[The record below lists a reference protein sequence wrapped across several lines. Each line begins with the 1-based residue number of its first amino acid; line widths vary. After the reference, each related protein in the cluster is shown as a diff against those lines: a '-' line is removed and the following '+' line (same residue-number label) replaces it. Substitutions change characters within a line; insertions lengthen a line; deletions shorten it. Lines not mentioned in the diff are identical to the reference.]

1 MTHINRRVWITTM
14 VMGITIAVAG
24 FHHGL
29 FETLQ
34 GNRPTEGIGIH
45 SIGPEHVRWEYGTDD
60 AITVIPNFLA
70 TGLAAMTVSFGV
82 MIWCI
87 FGLQQCHGPA
97 LFLAL
102 FIVLTLV
109 GGGIGHILFFLATWA
124 YATRMRGSLAWW
136 RSKLGNR
143 ARGIWARIWIP
154 TLGLSVF
161 CFLVALELSVF
172 GFPIAFVDPDSLL
185 MFIWMLLL
193 VSLGLLNAAYVGAI
207 AGDIESAADGQCRAG
222 V

>member
-1 MTHINRRVWITTM
+1 M

-45 SIGPEHVRWEYGTDD
+45 SIGPQHVRWEYGTDD
-60 AITVIPNFLA
+60 AVTIIPNFLA
-70 TGLAAMTVSFGV
+70 TGLAAMTVSLGI

-87 FGLQQCHGPA
+87 FGLQWRHGPA

-109 GGGIGHILFFLATWA
+109 GGGMGHILFFLTAWA
-124 YATRMRGSLAWW
+124 YATRMRSPLAWW
-136 RSKLGNR
+136 RSKLRNR
-143 ARGIWARIWIP
+143 SRWIWARVWIP
-154 TLGLSVF
+154 TLGLSVL
-161 CFLVALELSVF
+161 CFLMALELSVF
-172 GFPIAFVDPDSLL
+172 GYPIAVVDPDGLL

-193 VSLGLLNAAYVGAI
+193 VSLGLLHAAYVGAI
-207 AGDIESAADGQCRAG
+207 AGDLGSASDGLSGKGGKVC
-222 V
+222 VS